1 VKVEALRRPFSIGSV
16 RDGGVYHTPGVQL
29 TPTNLFLQVGAADD
43 LYFKVPSERGM
54 GDYRRFIRNAE
65 LNALDLRG
73 LEEPERVENLE
84 RTLSAYSDLKPL
96 TGISS
101 ELAHYA
107 AVHKL
112 QYERLRSQAAVGI
125 PRAHFGAL
133 CSTRTG
139 IFRSFVPA
147 LFQERIYGTTLW
159 DMFDFDA
166 LAVRPEWRACVAG
179 IATSLSALL
188 ASGLEKHIDWNI
200 QNFVWEQAGRRL
212 FYVDQKP
219 SLLIS
224 RHSNDHNLKG
234 IREYF
239 LA

>member
-16 RDGGVYHTPGVQL
+16 RDGALYHKPLVQL
-29 TPTNLFLQVGAADD
+29 TPTNLFLQVGAEDD
-43 LYFKVPSERGM
+43 LYFKIPSERGI

-65 LNALDLRG
+65 SNSLDLRG
-73 LEEPERVENLE
+73 LEDAERVENLE
-84 RTLSAYSDLKPL
+84 RTLSAFSDLKSL

-112 QYERLRSQAAVGI
+112 QYERLRSQAFVGI

-133 CSTRTG
+133 CSTRAG
-139 IFRSFVPA
+139 IFRSFAPA

-166 LAVRPEWRACVAG
+166 LAVRAEWRACLPE
-179 IATSLSALL
+179 IAKSLSALL
-188 ASGLEKHIDWNI
+188 ASGLDKHIDWNI
-200 QNFVWEQAGRRL
+200 QNFVWDPAGRRL

-234 IREYF
+234 IRDYF
-239 LA
+239 RA